1 MQISIEP
8 RKESDG
14 SGILMMPLRKNVP
27 LPRDPDWKLTICP
40 ECGRKCWDRPLTEG
54 YRVRKKLCTECALQ
68 ESMEH
73 CESYEPI
80 EQEQKE
86 GGSNEQ
92 INL

>member
-54 YRVRKKLCTECALQ
+54 YRVRKKIVHRMCIAR
-68 ESMEH
+68 
-73 CESYEPI
+73 
-80 EQEQKE
+80 
-86 GGSNEQ
+86 
-92 INL
+92 INGTLRIV